1 MNLLFGYEL
10 RKRLNRAGVT
20 TVNDIPIASAA
31 AAASIPP
38 HPGGQP
44 TNKEVEIKSFVPKES
59 EDGST
64 VVSAGGYFGQYIDI
78 DGTTVASDQDLI
90 LKYRNSAEQP
100 ECDMA
105 INAIV
110 DEAIV
115 SGDDS
120 SPVSL
125 CMNDLE
131 QADDVKEAIQTEFDE
146 ILRLLDFNRMAS
158 DIFRRWYV
166 DGRIYYHIIIDTKN
180 QKDGIQELRYI
191 DPIKMRKVREVDTTV
206 DRKTGVKLVTT
217 RREYFVYN
225 ENQMAGQLITTINVG
240 DSITGLMIDPT
251 SVAYVPSGLLDSTHK
266 RIISY
271 MHKSLKVCNQLRM
284 MEDSLV
290 IYRMARAPERRIFY
304 IDVGNL
310 PKGKAEEYM
319 QGIMS
324 KYRNKMVY
332 DANSGAIRDDRR
344 HMSML
349 EDFWLPRREG
359 GKGTEITTLPGGDN
373 LGQIDDINYFKKNL
387 YQSLN
392 VPLSRLDKEKSTFQ
406 LGDTSNISREEVA
419 FQKFIDRLRKKFS
432 YLFLDLL
439 KTQLLVKGLV
449 TEEDWNEIKEHI
461 TVDFQKDNYFAELKE
476 FEILEKRMEIFD
488 RVKAEVGTYFSKAWL
503 RRSILKQ
510 TDDDIKKMDEE
521 IAQESAVGI
530 LPNRTVGQTSAG
542 QLPSGEQSTSPENPE
557 TPVENENAEESSS
570 APEES
575 SGEEEDITTSEEE
588 TPTEEEA
595 TLVDVAKDDDS
606 EDAELLTEIE
616 EDGEMVPTLGRHG
629 LLDLCGKLGLST
641 EMVTKEHGT
650 YVRVSNAEK
659 GISCLFDP
667 IITTEKYLKSNMKV
681 A

>member
-1 MNLLFGYEL
+1 MTLFGYEL
-10 RKRLNRAGVT
+10 RKKLNQAGVT
-20 TVNDIPIASAA
+20 TVNDNPIPSSA

-38 HPGGQP
+38 HPGGQSKS
-44 TNKEVEIKSFVPKES
+44 KEVEIKSFVPKES

-125 CMNDLE
+125 CMNDLD
-131 QADDVKEAIQTEFDE
+131 QTDDVKEAIQNEFDE
-146 ILRLLDFNRMAS
+146 ILRLLDFNRTSS

-166 DGRIYYHIIIDTKN
+166 DGRIYYHIIIDTTN
-180 QKDGIQELRYI
+180 QKNGIQELRHI
-191 DPIKMRKVREVDTTV
+191 DPIKMRKVREVDTTI
-206 DRKTGVKLVTT
+206 DQKTGVKLITT

-225 ENQMAGQLITTINVG
+225 ENQMAGELITTINVG

-251 SVAYVPSGLLDSTHK
+251 SIAYVPSGLLDSTHK

-373 LGQIDDINYFKKNL
+373 LGEIDDINYFKKNL

-406 LGDTSNISREEVA
+406 LGETSNISREEVA

-439 KTQLLVKGLV
+439 KTQLLLKGLI

-476 FEILEKRMEIFD
+476 FEILEKRMDIFD
-488 RVKAEVGTYFSKAWL
+488 RVKGEVGTYFSKAWL

-510 TDDDIKKMDEE
+510 TDDDIKKIDEE
-521 IAQESAVGI
+521 IAKESASGI
-530 LPNRTVGQTSAG
+530 LPDETVGQTSAG
-542 QLPSGEQSTSPENPE
+542 QPHADEKSASPENPE
-557 TPVENENAEESSS
+557 N
-570 APEES
+570 PEES
-575 SGEEEDITTSEEE
+575 SATPESDEEEPTTSEEE
-588 TPTEEEA
+588 IPATAEEEV
-595 TLVDVAKDDDS
+595 TVDVAKDDDS
-606 EDAELLTEIE
+606 EDAELLTEI
-616 EDGEMVPTLGRHG
+616 
-629 LLDLCGKLGLST
+629 
-641 EMVTKEHGT
+641 
-650 YVRVSNAEK
+650 
-659 GISCLFDP
+659 
-667 IITTEKYLKSNMKV
+667 
-681 A
+681 